1 MPLSSSYRPDPAWLS
16 LGPGFQ
22 DPVRAATPPQRT
34 LRFRND
40 RAAATVGLG
49 LLADREWLDHFA
61 SFVPLPDNHPEPLAL
76 RYHGH
81 QFRHY
86 NPDLGDGRGF
96 LFAQLRDAAGR
107 LLDLGTKGS
116 GTTPWSRGGDGRL
129 TLQGGVREVLAAE
142 LLQARGV
149 DTCRI
154 LSVVETGEELIRHD
168 EPSPTRSCV
177 LVRLSHGHVRVGSF
191 QRLATLGEAD
201 RARALFDYCARHF
214 FQGSEPAAVLREI
227 VARCAQTAAGWMTA
241 GFVHG
246 VLNTDNLNVTG
257 ESFDYGP
264 WRWLPSY
271 DPEFTAAYFD
281 GTGLYSY
288 ERQPGSV
295 LWNLRRLVDAWSCFA
310 DDAALSP
317 VLEEFAPRYRS
328 ALQARWLARLGVA
341 SAGVGADRA
350 LIAASA
356 SFLVGTELSPEGF
369 FHDWYGGVASAQRAL
384 SGPRGDAYRR
394 PDFAPVRHAIERH
407 APCGDL
413 DHPHLQRE
421 QPVHLMHARVEQI
434 WDAIADDD
442 DWAPFHDAVA
452 EIRAAAGLL
461 G

>member
-1 MPLSSSYRPDPAWLS
+1 MPLPSSYRADPAWLS
-16 LGPGFQ
+16 LGAGFQ
-22 DPVRAATPPQRT
+22 DPVRAATPPART

-40 RAAATVGLG
+40 RAAEAVGLHT
-49 LLADREWLDHFA
+49 LADSAWLDHFA
-61 SFVPLPDNHPEPLAL
+61 SFDPLPENLPEPLAL

-86 NPDLGDGRGF
+86 NPELGDGRGF
-96 LFAQLRDAAGR
+96 LFAQVRDAEGR

-154 LSVVETGEELIRHD
+154 LSLVETGEDLIRHD

-177 LVRLSHGHVRVGSF
+177 MVRLSHGHVRVGSF
-191 QRLATLGEAD
+191 QRYATLGERD
-201 RARALFDYCARHF
+201 RARALFEYCAAHLF
-214 FQGSEPAAVLREI
+214 EGDTPVQVLHEI
-227 VARCAQTAAGWMTA
+227 VARCARTAAGWMAA

-264 WRWLPSY
+264 WRWLPVY

-281 GTGLYSY
+281 GTGLYCY
-288 ERQPGSV
+288 GRQPGSV
-295 LWNLRRLVDAWSCFA
+295 LWNLRRLVDAWSCFT
-310 DDAALSP
+310 DPGALGP
-317 VLEEFAPRYRS
+317 VLDGFGAHYRD
-328 ALQARWLARLGVA
+328 ALRGRWLARLGVA
-341 SAGVGADRA
+341 SGGQGADRA
-350 LIAASA
+350 LLAATA

-384 SGPRGDAYRR
+384 AGPRQDVYRR
-394 PDFAPVRHAIERH
+394 PDFAPVRRALERH

-413 DHPHLQRE
+413 AHPHLQRDE
-421 QPVHLMHARVEQI
+421 PVHLMHARVEQI
-434 WDAIADDD
+434 WAAIAEDD
-442 DWAPFHDAVA
+442 DWSLFTEAVS